1 MSDSKK
7 INYLNLDDK
16 TIGGDTAVREIS
28 ELTEIITEQNGLM
41 QVKKNYDTLSNL
53 LYTAEKVAIEPCH
66 IANILSLINKQ
77 FSECI
82 HRLEKLDNFC
92 EATDD

>member
-41 QVKKNYDTLSNL
+41 QVKK
-53 LYTAEKVAIEPCH
+53 IM
-66 IANILSLINKQ
+66 ILCLIYFTQQK
-77 FSECI
+77 
-82 HRLEKLDNFC
+82 R
-92 EATDD
+92 